1 MCNRADSFARAV
13 ASIVLIAA
21 ISVASAH
28 EAAPIKPVVSP
39 REAAPGKQAAHA
51 TKVPALLAVRGP
63 LDAPPKG
70 VAELKFRDVFKL
82 PAGAK
87 GLEPTDTLRKLDGKR
102 VRIIGY
108 MVQWETP
115 IASGFLLSPLPVAAG
130 DEDESL
136 ADDIP
141 PSALFVSLPKGS
153 DAVVPNLP
161 GLIKVSG
168 TLRVGA
174 HEVAG
179 ANRVVPA
186 RIELDGD
193 LERALL
199 RLAKT
204 PTKHPTKPR

>member
-1 MCNRADSFARAV
+1 MFNRADSFARAV
-13 ASIVLIAA
+13 AAIVLIAA
-21 ISVASAH
+21 LSAACAH
-28 EAAPIKPVVSP
+28 EAAPIKH
-39 REAAPGKQAAHA
+39 AAHA
-51 TKVPALLAVRGP
+51 INVPALLAVNGP

-102 VRIIGY
+102 VRIVGY

-115 IASGFLLSPLPVAAG
+115 LAAGFLLSPLPVAAG

-141 PSALFVSLPKGS
+141 PSALFVSLPKGNG
-153 DAVVPNLP
+153 AVVPNLP

-168 TLRVGA
+168 TLHVGA

-179 ANRVVPA
+179 ASRVVPA

-193 LERALL
+193 VERALL

-204 PTKHPTKPR
+204 SSKHLENPR

>member
-1 MCNRADSFARAV
+1 MFNRADSFVRAV
-13 ASIVLIAA
+13 ASIVLIVS
-21 ISVASAH
+21 ISAASAH
-28 EAAPIKPVVSP
+28 EAALIKPAAST
-39 REAAPGKQAAHA
+39 REATPVKQAAHA
-51 TKVPALLAVRGP
+51 TKVPALLAVSGP
-63 LDAPPKG
+63 LAAPPRG

-82 PAGAK
+82 PVGPK

-102 VRIIGY
+102 VRLVGY

-153 DAVVPNLP
+153 GTTVPNLP

-174 HEVAG
+174 YEVAG
-179 ANRVVPA
+179 ASRVVPA

-193 LERALL
+193 VERALL

-204 PTKHPTKPR
+204 PPKHIAKPR

>member
-1 MCNRADSFARAV
+1 MFNRADSFARAV
-13 ASIVLIAA
+13 AEIVLIAA
-21 ISVASAH
+21 LSAACAH
-28 EAAPIKPVVSP
+28 EAAPIKH
-39 REAAPGKQAAHA
+39 AAHA
-51 TKVPALLAVRGP
+51 INVPALLAVNGP

-82 PAGAK
+82 PTGAK

-102 VRIIGY
+102 VRIVGY

-115 IASGFLLSPLPVAAG
+115 LAAGFLLSPLPVAAG

-141 PSALFVSLPKGS
+141 PSALFVSLPKGNG
-153 DAVVPNLP
+153 AVVPNLP

-168 TLRVGA
+168 TLHVGA

-179 ANRVVPA
+179 ASRVVPA

-193 LERALL
+193 VERALL
-199 RLAKT
+199 RLANT
-204 PTKHPTKPR
+204 PPKHIAKPR

>member
-1 MCNRADSFARAV
+1 MFNRADSFARAV
-13 ASIVLIAA
+13 AAIVLIAA
-21 ISVASAH
+21 LSAACAH
-28 EAAPIKPVVSP
+28 EVAPIKH
-39 REAAPGKQAAHA
+39 AAHA
-51 TKVPALLAVRGP
+51 IHVPALLAVNGP

-70 VAELKFRDVFKL
+70 VAELKFRDVFRL

-87 GLEPTDTLRKLDGKR
+87 GLKPTDTLRKLDGKR
-102 VRIIGY
+102 VRIVGY

-115 IASGFLLSPLPVAAG
+115 LAAGFLLSPLPVAAG

-141 PSALFVSLPKGS
+141 PSVLFVSLPKGNG
-153 DAVVPNLP
+153 AAVPNLP

-179 ANRVVPA
+179 ASRVVPA

-193 LERALL
+193 IERALL

-204 PTKHPTKPR
+204 SSKHLKNSR

>member
-1 MCNRADSFARAV
+1 MCNRADWFARAL

-21 ISVASAH
+21 VPVASAH
-28 EAAPIKPVVSP
+28 EAASI
-39 REAAPGKQAAHA
+39 KQATHA
-51 TKVPALLAVRGP
+51 TKVPALLSVNHP

-87 GLEPTDTLRKLDGKR
+87 GLEPTETLRKLDGKR

-108 MVQWETP
+108 MVQRETP
-115 IASGFLLSPLPVAAG
+115 LRAGFVLSPLPVAAG

-141 PSALFVSLPKGS
+141 PSALFVSLSKGHE
-153 DAVVPNLP
+153 AVVPNLP
-161 GLIKVSG
+161 GLLKVSG

-174 HEVAG
+174 YEAPG
-179 ANRVVPA
+179 ADRVVPA

-193 LERALL
+193 VERALL

-204 PTKHPTKPR
+204 PPKSAAKPR